1 MTRNVM
7 LTDDYLIRQI
17 NIYLAA
23 LANIVG
29 LKTAYMYVEAQL
41 AVDQALEEIFGLP
54 ANLLRQMD
62 DDAILEAATHLD
74 VLNLDKLQAAA
85 DVFREEGE
93 LLEMRG
99 SPEQAVQSYTRALN
113 FYLDA
118 VLNGGAWNL
127 PDPTD
132 KIEWLIDKLAATPL
146 DPDTQYGLYLYAEKQ
161 GQWHRAEWLLD
172 RLAQY
177 PDLKDEA
184 VRLRTEFYAKLA
196 RLDEAALVA
205 GNLTRTHV
213 LAQAAKYGGEPG

>member
-7 LTDDYLIRQI
+7 LTEDYLIRQI

-23 LANIVG
+23 IANIIG

-62 DDAILEAATHLD
+62 DAAIHEAATHLD

-99 SPEQAVQSYTRALN
+99 SPERAVQSYTRALN
-113 FYLDA
+113 FYLD
-118 VLNGGAWNL
+118 VTLNGGAWNL
-127 PDPTD
+127 PDPAD
-132 KIEWLIDKLAATPL
+132 KIEWLVDKLAATPL
-146 DPDTQYGLYLYAEKQ
+146 DPDTQYGLYLYADRQ
-161 GQWHRAEWLLD
+161 GQWRRAEWLLD
-172 RLAQY
+172 RLAEY
-177 PDLKDEA
+177 LDLADETA
-184 VRLRTEFYAKLA
+184 RLRTEFYAKLSK
-196 RLDEAALVA
+196 LDEAALTA
-205 GNLTRTHV
+205 GNLTRAHV
-213 LAQAAKYGGEPG
+213 LAQAARYGGAGA